1 MSEHTEQAAVFRW
14 AWGTKKTPGAVLVY
28 PELELLYAIPNGGK
42 RDKKVAARMKAEGVN
57 PGVPDMCL
65 PVARGGYHSL
75 WIELKTERG
84 RLTAEQKWWLGIL
97 EAHGNKALMCRGAA
111 ATIKAIEEYLRG

>member
-1 MSEHTEQAAVFRW
+1 MSEHTEQAAVIKW
-14 AWGTKKTPGAVLVY
+14 ARDAEIIW
-28 PELELLYAIPNGGK
+28 PELALLHAIPNGGK
-42 RDKKVAARMKAEGVN
+42 REKKVAARLKAEGVK

-84 RLTAEQKWWLGIL
+84 RLTAEQNWWLGAL

-111 ATIKAIEEYLRG
+111 ATIRTIEEYLRGVA